1 MPISKYY
8 SSGSVTESLPRLI
21 PVAAL
26 TVLTVLSACT
36 TTQHQEA
43 PTPTAAATLP
53 AAIPSRDLSA
63 ERITIMGAGDIM
75 LGTDFPKNI
84 LPDDDGVSFLQHVT
98 PLLST
103 ADIAFGNLEGVL
115 MDGGEPVKECNNP
128 NACYLFRSPT
138 RYAQHLDAAGFD
150 VMSLANN
157 HAHDFGDAGRDA
169 SMAALD
175 AVGIR
180 HSGRAGTAASWEQ
193 DGLRI
198 AMIAFS
204 PTKGSWNLLDVDL
217 AVWAVSGLAEQHDIV
232 IVSFH
237 GGAEG
242 FDGAERIGFEM
253 EFAYG
258 EKRGNVVEFSRAVI
272 DAGADLVLG
281 HGPHVPRAMEI
292 YKDRLIAYSLGNFA
306 TYYGISV
313 AGAKGYAPI
322 IEVTLDGNGK
332 FTAGKLHSNI
342 QVRPGGPQ
350 PDKQQR
356 ALTMIRELTAQ
367 DFPEG
372 VLDFAA
378 DGSLTRIQ

>member
-1 MPISKYY
+1 MPTSKYY
-8 SSGSVTESLPRLI
+8 LSGSVTDLLRRALRI
-21 PVAAL
+21 AAL
-26 TVLTVLSACT
+26 TVLTALSACT
-36 TTQHQEA
+36 TTQHQDA
-43 PTPTAAATLP
+43 PAAA
-53 AAIPSRDLSA
+53 AAEPLSA
-63 ERITIMGAGDIM
+63 ATPDRNLSAKRITIMGAGDIM
-75 LGTDFPKNI
+75 LGTDYPKNI

-98 PLLST
+98 PLLSS

-128 NACYLFRSPT
+128 NVCYLFRSPT

-157 HAHDFGDAGRDA
+157 HARDFGEEGRDA

-180 HSGRAGTAASWEQ
+180 HSGRAGTAASWEL

-217 AVWAVSGLAEQHDIV
+217 AVWAVSGLAQQHDVV

-242 FDGAERIGFEM
+242 FDGAERIGFGM
-253 EFAYG
+253 ELAYG
-258 EKRGNVVEFSRAVI
+258 EKRGNVVEFSHAVI
-272 DAGADLVLG
+272 DAGADLVVG

-356 ALTMIRELTAQ
+356 ALTMIRELTTL
-367 DFPEG
+367 DFPAG
-372 VLDFAA
+372 QLNYSA
-378 DGSLTRIQ
+378 DGSLSDIQ